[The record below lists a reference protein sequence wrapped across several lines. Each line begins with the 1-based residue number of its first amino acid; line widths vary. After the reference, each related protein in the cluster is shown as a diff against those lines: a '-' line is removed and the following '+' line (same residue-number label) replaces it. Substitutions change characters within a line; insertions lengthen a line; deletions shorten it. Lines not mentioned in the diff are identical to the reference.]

1 MCDCELLKFSAHYW
15 LVQRIIFILLFTIT
29 QVNKLWNLMWKWL
42 CRKYCLDKFNS
53 NKVYTIAKQLPILRY
68 TYAAGETFLCW
79 FGTQPRICIS
89 DPELAKQI
97 LSNKFGFYVKPSTT
111 PPVQILVGSKG
122 LVLISGLDWAKHR
135 RIINPAFSLDKLK
148 VRNPASLNL
157 FFHFLF
163 AHNLSMFNIL

>member
-15 LVQRIIFILLFTIT
+15 LVQCIICILLFMIT

-68 TYAAGETFLCW
+68 IYAAGETFLCW

-89 DPELAKQI
+89 EPELVKQI
-97 LSNKFGFYVKPSTT
+97 LINKFGFYVKPRTRPSIVT
-111 PPVQILVGSKG
+111 LVGRG
-122 LVLISGLDWAKHR
+122 LVLINGLDWVKHR

-148 VRNPASLNL
+148 VSNSTP
-157 FFHFLF
+157 
-163 AHNLSMFNIL
+163 

>member
-1 MCDCELLKFSAHYW
+1 MRY
-15 LVQRIIFILLFTIT
+15 I
-29 QVNKLWNLMWKWL
+29 
-42 CRKYCLDKFNS
+42 
-53 NKVYTIAKQLPILRY
+53 YTIAMKLPILRY
-68 TYAAGETFLCW
+68 IYAARETFLYW
-79 FGTQPRICIS
+79 FGMQPRICIS

-111 PPVQILVGSKG
+111 PPVQILAGNKG

>member
-1 MCDCELLKFSAHYW
+1 MRY
-15 LVQRIIFILLFTIT
+15 I
-29 QVNKLWNLMWKWL
+29 
-42 CRKYCLDKFNS
+42 
-53 NKVYTIAKQLPILRY
+53 YTIAMKLPILRY
-68 TYAAGETFLCW
+68 IYAAGETFLYW
-79 FGTQPRICIS
+79 FGMQPRICIS

-97 LSNKFGFYVKPSTT
+97 LSNKFGFYVKPSSR
-111 PPVQILVGSKG
+111 PSVQTLLGNKG
-122 LVLISGLDWAKHR
+122 LVLNSGMDWAKHR

>member
-1 MCDCELLKFSAHYW
+1 MRY
-15 LVQRIIFILLFTIT
+15 I
-29 QVNKLWNLMWKWL
+29 
-42 CRKYCLDKFNS
+42 
-53 NKVYTIAKQLPILRY
+53 YTIAMQLPILRY
-68 TYAAGETFLCW
+68 IYAAGETFLYW
-79 FGTQPRICIS
+79 FGMQPRICIS

-97 LSNKFGFYVKPSTT
+97 LSNKFGFYVKPSSR
-111 PPVQILVGSKG
+111 PSVQTLLGNKG
-122 LVLISGLDWAKHR
+122 LVLNSGMDWAKHR